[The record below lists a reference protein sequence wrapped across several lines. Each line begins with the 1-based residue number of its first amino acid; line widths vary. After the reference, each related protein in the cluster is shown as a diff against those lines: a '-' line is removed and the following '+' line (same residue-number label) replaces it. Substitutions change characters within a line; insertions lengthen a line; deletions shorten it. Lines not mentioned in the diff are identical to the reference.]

1 MGYGSHALDLLGKYY
16 EGHVASLSEGQLHI
30 DPITSIDPDQV
41 RMVVCLV
48 PTLLSSIYICV
59 HKLRT

>member
-41 RMVVCLV
+41 RMVVYLV
-48 PTLLSSIYICV
+48 PTLLSSI
-59 HKLRT
+59 